1 MKLEASHAKKGC
13 LFKFFTYKWHV
24 CYIVTHDR
32 FECLS
37 ELSPLI
43 LDAFSD
49 ELGADRYRT
58 TAAKPSGLNT
68 YNDKLT
74 HLKIRDHLIGY
85 LKASKM
91 RLNYV
96 VLKVPGRSLSE
107 HFFSL
112 SSFQHLYASS
122 PVFKQKT
129 EKSLGMPIGE
139 SSTLSSASIRE
150 LATSYRLYT
159 EWHRATEVRASSSVF
174 RYFRSFVSTGP

>member
-1 MKLEASHAKKGC
+1 MQKKGAC
-13 LFKFFTYKWHV
+13 LK
-24 CYIVTHDR
+24 R
-32 FECLS
+32 

-68 YNDKLT
+68 YHDKLT
-74 HLKIRDHLIGY
+74 QLKIRDHLIGY

-96 VLKVPGRSLSE
+96 VLKVPGRSLSK

-112 SSFQHLYASS
+112 SSFQHLYISSS

-159 EWHRATEVRASSSVF
+159 ERHRATEVRASASVF